1 MKSST
6 PFKVGESAHKI
17 TKGVNLINL
26 WGGGGGGLRVFTNM
40 VGNEN
45 ANVCGG
51 KNG

>member
-6 PFKVGESAHKI
+6 PSKVGESAHKI

-26 WGGGGGGLRVFTNM
+26 GGAGGLRVFTSM
-40 VGNEN
+40 VGDEN

-51 KNG
+51 RSG